1 VTSHD
6 ADAGTGHTSDRDGG
20 EVVVDGGEVVVRVV
34 LRALGVVDEG
44 GEDDDAENEEED
56 EQTQLVRARL
66 ERLYE
71 DLE

>member
-1 VTSHD
+1 M
-6 ADAGTGHTSDRDGG
+6 
-20 EVVVDGGEVVVRVV
+20 RVV

-44 GEDDDAENEEED
+44 GEDDDAEHEEED

-71 DLE
+71 DLEYRSPRYEDLE